1 MEKMDNIIT
10 LKGEN
15 GAVQFEFLD
24 LIMYQGSEYVIL
36 LPVSDESGEVVILMM
51 ESKSE
56 DNEEISYVG
65 VEDEETLLRV
75 FDIFKERFVHMF
87 DFIDED

>member
-1 MEKMDNIIT
+1 MEEMDNIIT

-15 GAVQFEFLD
+15 GEVQFGFLD

-36 LPVSDESGEVVILMM
+36 LPVNDEAGEVVILMM
-51 ESKSE
+51 ESESE

-75 FDIFKERFVHMF
+75 FDIFKERFGHMF